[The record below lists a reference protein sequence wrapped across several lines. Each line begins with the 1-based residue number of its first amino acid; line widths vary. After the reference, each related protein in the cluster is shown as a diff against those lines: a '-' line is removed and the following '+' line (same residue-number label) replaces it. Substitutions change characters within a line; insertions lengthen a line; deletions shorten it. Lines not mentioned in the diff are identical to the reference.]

1 MKKEP
6 AIYGQLER
14 FIAKQRSIKDEP
26 KEAKKEA
33 PKKKEPVKRNLK

>member
-14 FIAKQRSIKDEP
+14 FIAKQRSQEP
-26 KEAKKEA
+26 EAKKTIA
-33 PKKKEPVKRNLK
+33 KKKEPVKRNLK